1 MNPALTTEI
10 HGVYCAAATPVTETG
25 AVDHTVFAAHC
36 KALLAEGCHGIA
48 MLGTTGEANSLGLA
62 ERQEMLERVIEAG
75 IEPSRLLPG
84 TSQTNVAD
92 TLALTRHAVQAGVK
106 GVVLLPPFYY
116 KGVSDDGL
124 FSYFSEV
131 IERVDRPGLQ
141 LYLYH
146 FPAVSQVPLSVA
158 LVERLLKRY
167 PGIVAGIKDSSGD
180 WNSMKAYIDN
190 FAASGFDVFPG
201 TETHLLNALRAGGAG
216 CISATANVN
225 PAQISGVARD
235 WRKPEVEAAND
246 NMVAIRAAFQRYPLL
261 PAMKKAI
268 AAGLGDPSWAVLR
281 PPLVALDDAS
291 YEKLAAE
298 LAGLGFRFGR

>member
-1 MNPALTTEI
+1 MASEPYRIKGALSPVVTPFRADLSPDTEKFI
-10 HGVYCAAATPVTETG
+10 
-25 AVDHTVFAAHC
+25 AHC
-36 KALLAEGCHGIA
+36 RWLVDNGVGLAIF
-48 MLGTTGEANSLGLA
+48 GTNSEANSLSLA
-62 ERQEMLERVIEAG
+62 ERRALLEKLLEAG
-75 IEPSRLLPG
+75 IDPRQLMPG
-84 TSQTNVAD
+84 TGCCSIPETVE
-92 TLALTRHAVQAGVK
+92 LTRHAVDAGAAGV
-106 GVVLLPPFYY
+106 LMLPPFYY